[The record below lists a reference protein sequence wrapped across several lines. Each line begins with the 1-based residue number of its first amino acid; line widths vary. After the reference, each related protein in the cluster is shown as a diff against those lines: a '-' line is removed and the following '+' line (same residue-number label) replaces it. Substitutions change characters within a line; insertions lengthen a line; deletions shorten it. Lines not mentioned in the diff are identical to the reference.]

1 MRGGRISNGQDAGTP
16 EFARRIPVRRRK
28 SSSGFSLIET
38 MMVVAI
44 ALVAMAM
51 AVPSVIN
58 TVNTSKLRG
67 QMSDLSA
74 IVQICRSQAVQM
86 NETKHLIFTTSGSQT
101 LGYVDKPGSTLTMP
115 TTTMPQ
121 TWLPASMAN
130 VAAPTTTP
138 TPLNSTTMW
147 GDGSGTV
154 PITPSI
160 GVNGG
165 MDFNSSG
172 IPCGPVSSTTAYC
185 AGISNGYAFYFTLTS
200 NPGGTRWAAVGI
212 SPAGRVKT
220 FFWNGGAWSD

>member
-1 MRGGRISNGQDAGTP
+1 MRSGRISDGQDAGTP
-16 EFARRIPVRRRK
+16 EFARRIPVCRRK

-58 TVNTSKLRG
+58 TVNTAKLRG

-74 IVQICRSQAVQM
+74 IVQNCRSQAVQL
-86 NETKHLIFTTSGSQT
+86 NETQHLIFTTSGSQT
-101 LGYVDKPGSTLTMP
+101 LGYVDVPGSTLTMP
-115 TTTMPQ
+115 TTTMTQ
-121 TWLPASMAN
+121 TWLPARMAK

-147 GDGSGTV
+147 GDGLGTV
-154 PITPSI
+154 PDTTDDIY
-160 GVNGG
+160 
-165 MDFNSSG
+165 FNSRG
-172 IPCGPVSSTTAYC
+172 IPCGVVSSLTAYC
-185 AGISNGYAFYFTLTS
+185 AGISKGYVLYFTLTS